1 MNRRIKDLV
10 DNNLIK
16 RLGNLSIPSALFYTD
31 VNTKKSNTLGEMLET
46 TGTIISNSS
55 SCKKHDCCID
65 SDIYK
70 QLVDRVKPSR
80 KDTIKHARRR
90 SQRRKSKK
98 RDNTSRKV
106 S

>member
-1 MNRRIKDLV
+1 MNIRIKDLV

-31 VNTKKSNTLGEMLET
+31 VNRNDSNTLGEMLET
-46 TGTIISNSS
+46 TGSFMSNGS
-55 SCKKHDCCID
+55 SCKKHECCID

-80 KDTIKHARRR
+80 KDTIKHVRRR

-98 RDNTSRKV
+98 RANTSRKQ

>member
-31 VNTKKSNTLGEMLET
+31 VNTKKNDTLGEMLDT
-46 TGTIISNSS
+46 TGSIFTNSS
-55 SCKKHDCCID
+55 FCKKHECCLD

-70 QLVDRVKPSR
+70 QLVDNIKPTR

-98 RDNTSRKV
+98 RDNTSRKQ

>member
-16 RLGNLSIPSALFYTD
+16 QLGNLSIPSALFYTD
-31 VNTKKSNTLGEMLET
+31 VNSKKSDTLGEMLDT
-46 TGTIISNSS
+46 TGSIFTNSS

-98 RDNTSRKV
+98 RANTSRKQ